1 MSHTMGPCS
10 RDSRMKS
17 VRVRVN
23 LLLIRSSLLKLS
35 LLKLSES
42 VRTIRRPINSA
53 AEAWRAALRPRFVF
67 KAEVL
72 GRVRTHAERSSNAM
86 PPRTCILLSNLGAF
100 GLNRHWGGARSIKNL
115 RMIRYAPFGVKAA
128 AF

>member
-1 MSHTMGPCS
+1 
-10 RDSRMKS
+10 
-17 VRVRVN
+17 
-23 LLLIRSSLLKLS
+23 
-35 LLKLSES
+35 
-42 VRTIRRPINSA
+42 
-53 AEAWRAALRPRFVF
+53 
-67 KAEVL
+67 VL
-72 GRVRTHAERSSNAM
+72 DRVRTHAEPERSSNAM